1 VSKSK
6 ILIVDD
12 EERIRFAVHDFF
24 ELQDYEVVEADTCAT
39 AESAVRD
46 ARPDAVV
53 LDYGLP
59 DGNALDLLPRLKAI
73 EPDLPVVILTGQ
85 GTIELAVRAIKEGAD
100 HFLIKPVELPALLI
114 LLRRM
119 LERERTHRREL
130 ANQAS
135 RDRRREVDPF
145 QGSGGGP
152 TMRRLGEQ
160 AAKMADADSPVLI
173 LGETGSGKGVVAR
186 WLHRHSRR
194 ANEAFVDLNC
204 AGLARE
210 LLESELFGYAKGAFT
225 GAATNKLGLFEVAHR
240 GTVFLDEIGDVD
252 PLVQPKLLTV
262 LEDKRFR
269 RLGDVQDRT
278 VDLRLIAATSHDL
291 SRLSQEQK
299 FRSDLYF
306 RISTLVLRVPPL
318 RERREDI
325 PSLATEML
333 GRFGRDRGRRTV
345 TLSDQAMRALQA
357 YAWPGNVRELRNV
370 LERAVLLSGA
380 DTLQPADLHF
390 DAAPAA
396 ATPPAAVQGTPT
408 SDGNLTLME
417 VERRHIERVLRDV
430 GGKVADAATRLGVPR
445 SSLYQKIK
453 TLGIEVSKT

>member
-1 VSKSK
+1 MSNPR

-12 EERIRFAVHDFF
+12 EERIRFAVRDFL
-24 ELQDYEVVEADTCAT
+24 ELQDYEIVEADTCAG
-39 AESAVRD
+39 AEQAVRA
-46 ARPDAVV
+46 ARPDAAV

-59 DGNALDLLPRLKAI
+59 DGNALDLLPRLKALD
-73 EPDLPVVILTGQ
+73 PDLPVVILTGQ

-100 HFLIKPVELPALLI
+100 HFLLKPVELPALLI
-114 LLRRM
+114 LLQRM

-135 RDRRREVDPF
+135 RDRRRDIDPF
-145 QGSGGGP
+145 QGGGAA
-152 TMRRLGEQ
+152 MRKLGEQ
-160 AAKMADADSPVLI
+160 AAKMADTDSPVLI

-186 WLHRHSRR
+186 WLHQHSPRVR
-194 ANEAFVDLNC
+194 EAFVDLNC

-225 GAATNKLGLFEVAHR
+225 GAAANKLGLLEVAHR

-325 PSLATEML
+325 ATLAGEML
-333 GRFGRDRGRRTV
+333 SRLARDRGRRPV
-345 TLSDQAMRALQA
+345 NLSAAAIDALQA

-380 DTLQPADLHF
+380 DTLQPGDLHF
-390 DAAPAA
+390 DVAPAIPMAVVAGAAPAF
-396 ATPPAAVQGTPT
+396 
-408 SDGNLTLME
+408 DGNLTLLE
-417 VERRHIERVLRDV
+417 VERRHIDAVLRDA

-445 SSLYQKIK
+445 STLYQKIK
-453 TLGIEVSKT
+453 TLGIEVSKS

>member
-1 VSKSK
+1 MFKSK

-12 EERIRFAVHDFF
+12 EERIRFAVRDFL
-24 ELQDYEVVEADTCAT
+24 ELQDHEVVEAESSAA
-39 AESAVRD
+39 AETAVRD

-53 LDYGLP
+53 LDYALP
-59 DGNALDLLPRLKAI
+59 DGNALELLPRLKAI
-73 EPDLPVVILTGQ
+73 DPDLPVVILTGQ
-85 GTIELAVRAIKEGAD
+85 GTIDLAVRAIKEGAD
-100 HFLIKPVELPALLI
+100 HFLLKPVELPALLI
-114 LLRRM
+114 LLHRL

-135 RDRRREVDPF
+135 RDRRRDVDPF
-145 QGSGGGP
+145 KGAGP
-152 TMRRLGEQ
+152 TMQRLGEQ
-160 AAKMADADSPVLI
+160 AAKMADTDSPVLI
-173 LGETGSGKGVVAR
+173 LGETGAGKGVVAR
-186 WLHRHSRR
+186 WLHQRSPR
-194 ANEAFVDLNC
+194 AREALVDLNC

-225 GAATNKLGLFEVAHR
+225 GATTNKLGLLEVAHR

-291 SRLSQEQK
+291 SRLAQEQK

-318 RERREDI
+318 RERPEDI
-325 PSLATEML
+325 PILAGGML
-333 GRFGRDRGRRTV
+333 GRLARDRGRKAV
-345 TLSDQAMRALQA
+345 SLSPDAVRALQA

-390 DAAPAA
+390 DAALAA
-396 ATPPAAVQGTPT
+396 ATPPTGASPA

>member
-1 VSKSK
+1 MSRTT

-12 EERIRFAVHDFF
+12 EERIRFAVRDFL
-24 ELQDYEVVEADTCAT
+24 ELQDYTIVEADTCAT
-39 AESAVRD
+39 AESQVRD

-73 EPDLPVVILTGQ
+73 DPDLPVVILTGQ

-114 LLRRM
+114 LLQRM

-145 QGSGGGP
+145 QGGGP

-186 WLHRHSRR
+186 WLHQHSPR
-194 ANEAFVDLNC
+194 AKEAFVDLNC

-225 GAATNKLGLFEVAHR
+225 GAAANKLGLLEVAHR

-278 VDLRLIAATSHDL
+278 VDLRLVAATSHDL

-318 RERREDI
+318 RERQEDI
-325 PSLATEML
+325 PMLATEML
-333 GRFGRDRGRRTV
+333 GRFGRDRGRRAV
-345 TLSDQAMRALQA
+345 ALSQDAMSALQA

-380 DTLQPADLHF
+380 DTLRAADLHF
-390 DAAPAA
+390 DAAPAVALA
-396 ATPPAAVQGTPT
+396 APGAPRTPAF
-408 SDGNLTLME
+408 DGNLTLVE
-417 VERRHIERVLRDV
+417 VERRHIETVLREV

-445 SSLYQKIK
+445 STLYQKIK
-453 TLGIEVSKT
+453 TLGIEVSKS

>member
-1 VSKSK
+1 V
-6 ILIVDD
+6 
-12 EERIRFAVHDFF
+12 RDFL
-24 ELQDYEVVEADTCAT
+24 ELQDHEVVEAETCAA
-39 AESAVRD
+39 AEQAVRD

-59 DGNALDLLPRLKAI
+59 DGNALDLLARLKAI
-73 EPDLPVVILTGQ
+73 DPDLPVVILTGQ
-85 GTIELAVRAIKEGAD
+85 GTIDLAVRAIKEGAD
-100 HFLIKPVELPALLI
+100 HFLLKPVELPALLI
-114 LLRRM
+114 LLQRL

-145 QGSGGGP
+145 RTGGP
-152 TMRRLGEQ
+152 TMQRLGEQ
-160 AAKMADADSPVLI
+160 AAKMADTDSPVLI
-173 LGETGSGKGVVAR
+173 LGETGVGKGVVAR
-186 WLHRHSRR
+186 WLHQHSPRVK
-194 ANEAFVDLNC
+194 EAFVDLNC

-225 GAATNKLGLFEVAHR
+225 GAAANKLGLLEVAHR

-252 PLVQPKLLTV
+252 PLVQPKLLTA

-291 SRLSQEQK
+291 SRLAGEQK

-325 PSLATEML
+325 PTLATDML
-333 GRFGRDRGRRTV
+333 GRLGRGRTAA
-345 TLSDQAMRALQA
+345 LSAQAMDALQT

-370 LERAVLLSGA
+370 LERAVLLSDA

-390 DAAPAA
+390 DAATSVASPAA
-396 ATPPAAVQGTPT
+396 ARTPAF
-408 SDGNLTLME
+408 DGNLTLVE
-417 VERRHIERVLRDV
+417 VERRHIETVLRDV

-445 SSLYQKIK
+445 STLYQKIK

>member
-1 VSKSK
+1 VSKTT

-12 EERIRFAVHDFF
+12 EERIRFAVRDFL
-24 ELQDYEVVEADTCAT
+24 ELQDYAVVEADTCAA
-39 AESAVRD
+39 AESQVRD
-46 ARPDAVV
+46 ARPEAVV

-73 EPDLPVVILTGQ
+73 DPDLPVVILTGQ

-114 LLRRM
+114 LVQRL
-119 LERERTHRREL
+119 LERGRTHRREL

-145 QGSGGGP
+145 QGSGP
-152 TMRRLGEQ
+152 MMRRLGEQ

-186 WLHRHSRR
+186 WLHKRSRR
-194 ANEAFVDLNC
+194 AAEAFVDLNC

-225 GAATNKLGLFEVAHR
+225 GAAASKLGLLEVAHR

-269 RLGDVQDRT
+269 RLGDVQDRS

-318 RERREDI
+318 RERPDDI
-325 PSLATEML
+325 ATLATDML
-333 GRFGRDRGRRTV
+333 AWLGRDRGRRTV
-345 TLSDQAMRALQA
+345 ALSEPAMRSLQA

-370 LERAVLLSGA
+370 LERAVLLAGS

-390 DAAPAA
+390 DAVASAVTSATAKSPAF
-396 ATPPAAVQGTPT
+396 
-408 SDGNLTLME
+408 DGNLTLAE
-417 VERRHIERVLRDV
+417 VERRHIENVLREV

-445 SSLYQKIK
+445 STLYQKIK
-453 TLGIEVSKT
+453 ALGIEVSKS

>member
-1 VSKSK
+1 M
-6 ILIVDD
+6 VDD
-12 EERIRFAVHDFF
+12 EERIRFAVRDFL
-24 ELQDYEVVEADTCAT
+24 ELQDFEVVEADTCAA
-39 AESAVRD
+39 AEQLVRE
-46 ARPDAVV
+46 ARPDAAV

-59 DGNALDLLPRLKAI
+59 DGNALELLPKIKAMD
-73 EPDLPVVILTGQ
+73 PDIPVVILTGQ
-85 GTIELAVRAIKEGAD
+85 GTIDLAVRAIKEGAD
-100 HFLIKPVELPALLI
+100 HFLLKPVELPALLI
-114 LLRRM
+114 LLQRL

-135 RDRRREVDPF
+135 HDRRRELDPF
-145 QGSGGGP
+145 QGTGS
-152 TMRRLGEQ
+152 TMQRLGEQ
-160 AAKMADADSPVLI
+160 AAKMADSDSPVLI

-186 WLHRHSRR
+186 WLHQHSPR
-194 ANEAFVDLNC
+194 AREAFVDLNC

-225 GAATNKLGLFEVAHR
+225 GAAANKLGLLEVAHR

-269 RLGDVQDRT
+269 RLGDVQDRS

-318 RERREDI
+318 RERPEDI
-325 PSLATEML
+325 GALAEEIL
-333 GRFGRDRGRRTV
+333 GRLARDRGRKPV
-345 TLSDQAMRALQA
+345 TLGAAALDA
-357 YAWPGNVRELRNV
+357 LKRYRWPGNVRELRNV

-380 DTLQPADLHF
+380 DVLQPADLYF
-390 DAAPAA
+390 DVLASP
-396 ATPPAAVQGTPT
+396 
-408 SDGNLTLME
+408 S
-417 VERRHIERVLRDV
+417 RRSPS
-430 GGKVADAATRLGVPR
+430 AGV
-445 SSLYQKIK
+445 
-453 TLGIEVSKT
+453 TFD

>member
-1 VSKSK
+1 V
-6 ILIVDD
+6 
-12 EERIRFAVHDFF
+12 RDFL
-24 ELQDYEVVEADTCAT
+24 ELQDYNVTEADTCAA
-39 AESAVRD
+39 AETAVRD

-59 DGNALDLLPRLKAI
+59 DGNALELLPRLKSIDA
-73 EPDLPVVILTGQ
+73 DLPVVILTGQ

-100 HFLIKPVELPALLI
+100 HFLLKPVELPALLI
-114 LLRRM
+114 LLQRL
-119 LERERTHRREL
+119 LEREQTHRREL
-130 ANQAS
+130 AHQAS
-135 RDRRREVDPF
+135 RGRRREIDPF
-145 QGSGGGP
+145 QGSGP
-152 TMRRLGEQ
+152 TMRHLGEQ
-160 AAKMADADSPVLI
+160 AAKMADTDSPVLI
-173 LGETGSGKGVVAR
+173 LGETGAGKGVVAR
-186 WLHRHSRR
+186 WLHQHSPR
-194 ANEAFVDLNC
+194 AREPFVDLNC

-225 GAATNKLGLFEVAHR
+225 GAATNKLGLLEVAHR

-291 SRLSQEQK
+291 SRLSQEQR

-318 RERREDI
+318 RERPEDI
-325 PSLATEML
+325 PTLATEMVERL
-333 GRFGRDRGRRTV
+333 ARDRGRKPV
-345 TLSDQAMRALQA
+345 TLSAQALSALQA
-357 YAWPGNVRELRNV
+357 YRWPGNVRELRNV

-390 DAAPAA
+390 DTPTPAA
-396 ATPPAAVQGTPT
+396 ASGPARAAAF
-408 SDGNLTLME
+408 DGNLTLLE
-417 VERRHIERVLRDV
+417 VERRHIETVLREV

-445 SSLYQKIK
+445 STLYQKIK
-453 TLGIEVSKT
+453 TLGIEVSKS

>member
-1 VSKSK
+1 MSKST

-12 EERIRFAVHDFF
+12 EDRIRFAVRDFL
-24 ELQDYEVVEADTCAT
+24 ELQDYTVVEADSCAA
-39 AESAVRD
+39 AESQVRD

-73 EPDLPVVILTGQ
+73 DPELPAVILTGQ

-114 LLRRM
+114 LLQRM

-145 QGSGGGP
+145 QSSGA

-186 WLHRHSRR
+186 WLHRHSPR

-225 GAATNKLGLFEVAHR
+225 GAAGNKLGLFEVAHR

-318 RERREDI
+318 RERQDDI
-325 PSLATEML
+325 PALATEML
-333 GRFGRDRGRRTV
+333 SRFGRDRGRRAV
-345 TLSDQAMRALQA
+345 TLSEPAMNALQA
-357 YAWPGNVRELRNV
+357 YPWPGNVRELRNV

-380 DTLQPADLHF
+380 ETLQPADLHF
-390 DAAPAA
+390 DAAASGASPAA
-396 ATPPAAVQGTPT
+396 PRTPAF
-408 SDGNLTLME
+408 DGNLTLAE
-417 VERRHIERVLRDV
+417 VERRHIETVLREV

-445 SSLYQKIK
+445 STLYQKIK

>member
-1 VSKSK
+1 MFKPKV
-6 ILIVDD
+6 LIVDD
-12 EERIRFAVHDFF
+12 EERIRFAVRDFL
-24 ELQDYEVVEADTCAT
+24 ELQDYEVVEADTLAA
-39 AESAVRD
+39 AEAAVRE

-59 DGNALDLLPRLKAI
+59 DGNALDLLPKLKAI
-73 EPDLPVVILTGQ
+73 DPDLPVVILTGQ
-85 GTIELAVRAIKEGAD
+85 GTIDLAVRAIKEGAD
-100 HFLIKPVELPALLI
+100 HFLLKPVELPAVLI
-114 LLRRM
+114 LLQR
-119 LERERTHRREL
+119 LVERERTHRREL

-135 RDRRREVDPF
+135 RDRRREHDPF
-145 QGSGGGP
+145 EGGGS

-160 AAKMADADSPVLI
+160 AAKMADTDSPVLI
-173 LGETGSGKGVVAR
+173 LGETGAGKGVIAR
-186 WLHRHSRR
+186 WLHRHSPR
-194 ANEAFVDLNC
+194 AREAFVDLNC

-225 GAATNKLGLFEVAHR
+225 GAAANKLGLLEVAHR

-299 FRSDLYF
+299 FRSDLYY

-325 PSLATEML
+325 PTLAAEMA
-333 GRFGRDRGRRTV
+333 GRLSADRGRKPV
-345 TLSDQAMRALQA
+345 ALSADAVRALQA

-370 LERAVLLSGA
+370 LERAVLLSGN
-380 DTLQPADLHF
+380 DTLQPVDLHF
-390 DAAPAA
+390 DAPAA
-396 ATPPAAVQGTPT
+396 AAARTPLAVAF
-408 SDGNLTLME
+408 DGNVTLLE
-417 VERRHIERVLRDV
+417 VERRHIETVLREV

-445 SSLYQKIK
+445 STLYQKIK
-453 TLGIEVSKT
+453 TLGIEVSKS

>member
-1 VSKSK
+1 VSKTT

-12 EERIRFAVHDFF
+12 EERIRFAVRDFL
-24 ELQDYEVVEADTCAT
+24 ELQDYAVVEADTCAA
-39 AESAVRD
+39 AESQVRD
-46 ARPDAVV
+46 ARPEAVV

-73 EPDLPVVILTGQ
+73 DPDLPVVILTGQ

-114 LLRRM
+114 LVQRL
-119 LERERTHRREL
+119 LERGRTHRREL

-145 QGSGGGP
+145 QGSGAM
-152 TMRRLGEQ
+152 MRRLGEQ

-186 WLHRHSRR
+186 WLHKRSRR
-194 ANEAFVDLNC
+194 AAEAFVDLNC

-225 GAATNKLGLFEVAHR
+225 GAAASKLGLLEVAHR

-269 RLGDVQDRT
+269 RLGDVQDRS

-318 RERREDI
+318 RERPEDI
-325 PSLATEML
+325 ATLATDML
-333 GRFGRDRGRRTV
+333 AWLGRDRGRRTV
-345 TLSDQAMRALQA
+345 ALSEAAMRSLQA

-370 LERAVLLSGA
+370 LERAVLLSGS

-390 DAAPAA
+390 DAVASAVTSATAKSPAF
-396 ATPPAAVQGTPT
+396 
-408 SDGNLTLME
+408 DGNLTLAE
-417 VERRHIERVLRDV
+417 VERRHIENVLREV

-445 SSLYQKIK
+445 STLYQKIK

>member
-1 VSKSK
+1 MFKPK

-12 EERIRFAVHDFF
+12 EERIRFAVRDFL
-24 ELQDYEVVEADTCAT
+24 ELQDYEVVEAETFAAAEQAMRDT
-39 AESAVRD
+39 
-46 ARPDAVV
+46 RPDAAV

-59 DGNALDLLPRLKAI
+59 DGNALDLLPRLKAMD
-73 EPDLPVVILTGQ
+73 PDLPMVILTGQ
-85 GTIELAVRAIKEGAD
+85 GTIDLAVRAIKEGAD
-100 HFLIKPVELPALLI
+100 HFLLKPVELPALLI
-114 LLRRM
+114 LLQRL
-119 LERERTHRREL
+119 LERGRTHRREL

-135 RDRRREVDPF
+135 RDRRRELDPF
-145 QGSGGGP
+145 QGAGP
-152 TMRRLGEQ
+152 TMQRLGEQ

-186 WLHRHSRR
+186 WLHQHSPR
-194 ANEAFVDLNC
+194 AREAFVDLNC

-225 GAATNKLGLFEVAHR
+225 GAASNKLGLLEVAHR
-240 GTVFLDEIGDVD
+240 GTVFLDEVGDVD
-252 PLVQPKLLTV
+252 PMVQPKLLTV

-318 RERREDI
+318 RERPEDI
-325 PSLATEML
+325 PTLANGMVERL
-333 GRFGRDRGRRTV
+333 SRDRGRRAVTV
-345 TLSDQAMRALQA
+345 GPEAVRALQA
-357 YAWPGNVRELRNV
+357 YGWPGNVRELRNV

-380 DTLQPADLHF
+380 DILQPSDLHF
-390 DAAPAA
+390 DPTAA
-396 ATPPAAVQGTPT
+396 AGRPPALPAPEFDGTLP
-408 SDGNLTLME
+408 LVE
-417 VERRHIERVLRDV
+417 VERRHIAAVLREV
-430 GGKVADAATRLGVPR
+430 NGRVADAATRLGVPR
-445 SSLYQKIK
+445 STLYQKIK
-453 TLGIEVSKT
+453 ALGIEVSKS